1 MGALALLTPAGLP
14 PARARLVDINRRIS
28 DAERHLATLQRGK
41 AELAAELSRAV
52 EAERELQDIVDDSAT
67 RLVDRLRS
75 GGQWLLSAFG
85 SARAR
90 ELSAALV
97 ESRIQAQVG
106 EKALS
111 SVGEEIAEL
120 ERQVA
125 DLKQSKAQ
133 AVRAVLV
140 EVASGYRADLNAIA
154 EEMRQ
159 LMVILSSLDKFTA
172 VPDGEYRPDRR
183 ITVTIP
189 AFGGLREQAV
199 IAPTTATAK
208 ARNIWSAF
216 AEKLHENPLTTT
228 ESLVFPTFTGSEDEG
243 KIVYHELSP
252 TERHQVDQAF
262 AQGKTQ
268 GVK

>member
-1 MGALALLTPAGLP
+1 MNALTILTPAGLP
-14 PARARLVDINRRIS
+14 PARARLVDLNRRIS
-28 DAERHLATLQRGK
+28 DAERHLDTLQRGRTALASELAKAVEAK
-41 AELAAELSRAV
+41 AELQSLVDNDAV
-52 EAERELQDIVDDSAT
+52 

-75 GGQWLLSAFG
+75 GGQWLLSSFG

-90 ELSAALV
+90 ELSASLV
-97 ESRIQAQVG
+97 ESRLAAQVG

-140 EVASGYRADLNAIA
+140 EVASGYRADLNSIA
-154 EEMRQ
+154 DEMRQ

-189 AFGGLREQAV
+189 AFGGLREQV
-199 IAPTTATAK
+199 VVAPTTATAK

-216 AEKLHENPLTTT
+216 AAELDKDPLATV
-228 ESLVFPTFTGSEDEG
+228 EHLEFPHVVGDEDIG